1 MAKTIAQ
8 AYLDVSLRLP
18 VEDIKVKQRLD
29 RAYEIVNGHGY
40 AIDVMEYHVT
50 IEGTSI
56 EGTSTVY
63 CVNKAST
70 SLFTDTSAS
79 YTVTNKQCTCPD
91 FETARSNLCK
101 HRLAIMLIEEMQC

>member
-40 AIDVMEYHVT
+40 EITVSAILISNDATLKQYE
-50 IEGTSI
+50 
-56 EGTSTVY
+56 
-63 CVNKAST
+63 VNKAST
-70 SLFTDTSAS
+70 SLLADTSAK
-79 YTVTNKQCTCPD
+79 YIVTNKQCTCPD

-101 HRLAIMLIEEMQC
+101 HRLAIMLIEEMQL